1 MLLAIALASL
11 VAIGLAT
18 TASING
24 PRTATVGQL
33 VTVKASELRAGDYEL
48 FLATPYDVNA
58 KPGQT
63 TQCSG
68 PVSTLER
75 AKGTASFS
83 GTVPS
88 ILECRAYLTP
98 SGTRA
103 VTPGSYDFELYS
115 PLGDRI
121 NRHLAHVIDPVRI
134 EK

>member
-1 MLLAIALASL
+1 
-11 VAIGLAT
+11 
-18 TASING
+18 
-24 PRTATVGQL
+24 
-33 VTVKASELRAGDYEL
+33 VTVKASELKAGDYEL

-63 TQCSG
+63 TQCSR
-68 PVSTLER
+68 PVSMLKH
-75 AKGTASFS
+75 AKGSASFS

-88 ILECRAYLTP
+88 ILKCHAYLTL

-103 VTPGSYDFELYS
+103 VDPGNYDFELYS

-121 NRHLAHVIDPVRI
+121 NRHLAHAIDPVRI

>member
-1 MLLAIALASL
+1 
-11 VAIGLAT
+11 
-18 TASING
+18 
-24 PRTATVGQL
+24 
-33 VTVKASELRAGDYEL
+33 VTVKASELKAGDYQL

-58 KPGQT
+58 KLGQT

-68 PVSTLER
+68 PVSGLKQ

-88 ILECRAYLTP
+88 ILKCRAYLTP

-103 VTPGSYDFELYS
+103 VNPGKYDFELYS